1 MTSQTLHCSFYLY
14 FIEKPIKCA
23 IEDIPLQ
30 KIRVLCALTQS
41 VLECVCMKG
50 KRVFESVQVLTG
62 GGGGN

>member
-41 VLECVCMKG
+41 VLEMRMYEG
-50 KRVFESVQVLTG
+50 EEG
-62 GGGGN
+62 I